1 MILHAYFARRFAT
14 TFLMVLGIFLGVLL
28 LIDLVDQ
35 VRRFAGDDVAFAA
48 LVGLTLLSVPQTLYT
63 ILPLITIIATLS
75 LFLTLARTSE
85 LVVSRASGRSAIKA
99 LYGPV
104 AVMLL
109 IGIGA
114 VAAYNPIVAAA
125 SARYEQLSDR
135 LRGVPAPTLSVGDEG
150 VWLRQADGQNGRTVI
165 AAAAMAGGG
174 TELRDVTFY
183 RFDASGTARA
193 RIEAATATLADGEW
207 TLRDAK
213 RWDFT
218 LPNPEAE
225 ARHFDAWYVPSGLSA
240 DYIADSFD
248 DADEIPIWELPGFIG
263 DMKAAGFSPQRH
275 LVYFHSELAS
285 PLMLTAMMLVGA
297 GFTMRHTRF
306 GRTGSM
312 VLAALASGFG
322 LFFLRDFAQILG
334 ENGQISPIL
343 AAWGPPVASLCLPLG
358 LILHWEDG

>member
-1 MILHAYFARRFAT
+1 MILHAYFARRFAA
-14 TFLMVLGIFLGVLL
+14 TFFLVLGIFLGVLL

-35 VRRFAGDDVAFAA
+35 VRRFEGDGVSFPA

-63 ILPLITIIATLS
+63 ILPLITIIATLT

-109 IGIGA
+109 IGTVA
-114 VAAYNPIVAAA
+114 VAAYNPVVAAA
-125 SARYEQLSDR
+125 TRQYDRMSDR
-135 LRGVPAPTLSVGDEG
+135 LRGIPAPTLSVGEEG
-150 VWLRQADGQNGRTVI
+150 LWLRQADGMGGRTVI
-165 AAAAMAGGG
+165 AAEAMGAGG
-174 TELRDVTFY
+174 TELADVSFF
-183 RFDASGTARA
+183 RFDAEGTVRA
-193 RIEAATATLADGEW
+193 RVDATSATLADGQW
-207 TLRDAK
+207 ALRDAK

-218 LPNPEAE
+218 LPNPEVD
-225 ARHFDAWYVPSGLSA
+225 ARLFATWNVPSDLSA
-240 DYIADSFD
+240 DYIADSF
-248 DADEIPIWELPGFIG
+248 ADPEEIPIWELPGFIA
-263 DMKAAGFSPQRH
+263 DMEAAGFSPQRH
-275 LVYFHSELAS
+275 LVYFHSELAT

-297 GFTMRHTRF
+297 GFSMRHTRF
-306 GRTGSM
+306 GRTASM
-312 VLAALASGFG
+312 VLAALGTGFG